1 MNKPT
6 HKMIVIDDDR
16 DILDLVEA
24 FFRPRSFEVLSFEN
38 PQDAVKEITQH
49 PDVDVIVTDWSLPN
63 MNGLE
68 LTQKLKEAG
77 VTAPII
83 LITARQSSELALQAV
98 DAGAYDFILKPLHFP
113 QLWISIQR
121 ALRWKSVSKENSTL
135 KQVLNVQQ
143 GKLEGVVSK
152 SASFRGVIELCKRV
166 ASTPSTVLIT
176 GESGSGKEVIAKALH
191 QFSNRRDKSFVA
203 INCSAIPE
211 NLLESELFGYAKGA
225 FTGAS
230 DKRLGLFEEANEGTL
245 FLDEIGDLSLSLQ
258 AKLLRVLQ
266 DRKIR
271 RLGENQV
278 RNIDVRI
285 VCATHVDLKLAVK
298 EKRFREDLYFR
309 LNVIPIHIPPLRE
322 RKEDLWPLAEFFT
335 ARFCTLNGVQNK
347 MWTKEAIQYL
357 HTYKWPGNV
366 RELENAVERA
376 VALSMGPEITE
387 HDLMVFDRNWVEAP
401 KVSEASASVGTSSE
415 SSDIAISSPV
425 IPTAVSAAPEMPVAP
440 FGMDVFFQ
448 ESVCSLEELTRRYI
462 EFALK
467 KNDGAREATAR
478 ALGIDRKTLYRK
490 LRQMQD
496 ENTTQVP
503 PTPPRDNNPAVA
515 APGPH

>member
-1 MNKPT
+1 
-6 HKMIVIDDDR
+6 
-16 DILDLVEA
+16 
-24 FFRPRSFEVLSFEN
+24 
-38 PQDAVKEITQH
+38 
-49 PDVDVIVTDWSLPN
+49 
-63 MNGLE
+63 
-68 LTQKLKEAG
+68 
-77 VTAPII
+77 
-83 LITARQSSELALQAV
+83 
-98 DAGAYDFILKPLHFP
+98 
-113 QLWISIQR
+113 
-121 ALRWKSVSKENSTL
+121 
-135 KQVLNVQQ
+135 
-143 GKLEGVVSK
+143 
-152 SASFRGVIELCKRV
+152 
-166 ASTPSTVLIT
+166 
-176 GESGSGKEVIAKALH
+176 
-191 QFSNRRDKSFVA
+191 
-203 INCSAIPE
+203 
-211 NLLESELFGYAKGA
+211 LLESELFGYSKGA

-230 DKRLGLFEEANEGTL
+230 DKRIGLFEEANEGTL

-357 HTYKWPGNV
+357 HTYPWPGNV

-401 KVSEASASVGTSSE
+401 KASDASTSAGA
-415 SSDIAISSPV
+415 SSDASEIAIGAPV
-425 IPTAVSAAPEMPVAP
+425 IPTAVSAASEVPVAP

>member
-1 MNKPT
+1 MDKPT

-24 FFRPRSFEVLSFEN
+24 FFRPRGFEVLSFEN
-38 PQDAVKEITQH
+38 PDDAFKEIPRH

-68 LTQKLKEAG
+68 LTQKLKETG
-77 VTAPII
+77 VAAPII

-121 ALRWKSVSKENSTL
+121 ALRWKTVSKENTTL
-135 KQVLNVQQ
+135 KQVLSVQQ

-166 ASTPSTVLIT
+166 APTPSTVLIT
-176 GESGSGKEVIAKALH
+176 GESGSGKEVVAKALH
-191 QFSNRRDKSFVA
+191 QFSNRREKAFVA

-225 FTGAS
+225 FTGAA

-245 FLDEIGDLSLSLQ
+245 FLDEIGDLSPSLQ

-266 DRKIR
+266 ERKIR
-271 RLGENQV
+271 RLGENQT
-278 RNIDVRI
+278 RSIDVRI
-285 VCATHVDLKLAVK
+285 VAATHVDLKQAVK

-309 LNVIPIHIPPLRE
+309 LNVIPVHIPPLRE

-335 ARFCTLNGVQNK
+335 ARFCALNGVPGK
-347 MWTKEAIQYL
+347 PWSKGALQYL
-357 HTYKWPGNV
+357 HSYSWPGNV

-376 VALSMGPEITE
+376 VALSVGPEITE
-387 HDLMVFDRNWVEAP
+387 QDLIVFEKNWLE
-401 KVSEASASVGTSSE
+401 
-415 SSDIAISSPV
+415 
-425 IPTAVSAAPEMPVAP
+425 AAPVAKSEPVMPIESEMPVAKP
-440 FGMDVFFQ
+440 APLASVESISSIPASDVFFQ
-448 ESVCSLEELTRRYI
+448 ESVCSLEELTQKYI
-462 EFALK
+462 EYALK

-496 ENTTQVP
+496 NSERIIAQS
-503 PTPPRDNNPAVA
+503 
-515 APGPH
+515 HH